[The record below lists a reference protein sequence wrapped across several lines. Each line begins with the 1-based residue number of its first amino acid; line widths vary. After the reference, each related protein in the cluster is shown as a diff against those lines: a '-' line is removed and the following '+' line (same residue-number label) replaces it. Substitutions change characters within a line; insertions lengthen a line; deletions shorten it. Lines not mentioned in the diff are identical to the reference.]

1 MTSNT
6 GPELTFGND
15 TTVGSTGTA
24 TDTAAQSDTR
34 GEDARRVSRYM
45 LIGGAV
51 LTLIS
56 LVIMIIADDDATVR
70 LRSSEFGTWGLLIP
84 SLLGVVLG
92 LYGMTY
98 RKAYEAANAAKAFTA
113 VSVLL
118 VLFYVRM
125 AYGVFA

>member
-15 TTVGSTGTA
+15 TTAGSTGTA

-56 LVIMIIADDDATVR
+56 LVIMIIADDATVR
-70 LRSSEFGTWGLLIP
+70 LRSSEFGTWGLLIS

>member
-15 TTVGSTGTA
+15 TTVSSTGTA

-56 LVIMIIADDDATVR
+56 LVIMIIADDATVR

>member
-15 TTVGSTGTA
+15 TTAGSTGTA

-70 LRSSEFGTWGLLIP
+70 IRSSEFGTWGLLIP

-92 LYGMTY
+92 IYGKTY
-98 RKAYEAANAAKAFTA
+98 HKAYEAANAAKAFTA

>member
-15 TTVGSTGTA
+15 ATAGSADAATGTA
-24 TDTAAQSDTR
+24 TQTAASA
-34 GEDARRVSRYM
+34 ENCRRVSRYM

-51 LTLIS
+51 FTLVS
-56 LVIMIIADDDATVR
+56 LVIMISADDDATVR

-98 RKAYEAANAAKAFTA
+98 RKAYEAANAAKAFTTGG
-113 VSVLL
+113 VLL
-118 VLFYVRM
+118 VVFYVRM
-125 AYGVFA
+125 AYGVVA

>member
-15 TTVGSTGTA
+15 TTVSSTGTA
-24 TDTAAQSDTR
+24 AAAQSATR

-56 LVIMIIADDDATVR
+56 LVIMIIADDATVR

>member
-15 TTVGSTGTA
+15 TTAGSAGTA
-24 TDTAAQSDTR
+24 TDAAAQSANR

>member
-15 TTVGSTGTA
+15 TTAGSAGTA

-56 LVIMIIADDDATVR
+56 LVIMIIADDATVR

>member
-15 TTVGSTGTA
+15 TTAGSTGTA

-51 LTLIS
+51 LTLVS
-56 LVIMIIADDDATVR
+56 LVIMIIADDATVR
-70 LRSSEFGTWGLLIP
+70 IRSSEFGTWGLLIP

-113 VSVLL
+113 ASVLL